1 MNPPGR
7 DDSRLAPLRTM
18 RRRRVLTVLLVH
30 GALGATGGL
39 WCWAT
44 GRSAWT
50 HPDPWVRWP
59 SPIGLLLSFVL
70 GGAMTVLLVVTSR
83 ALVLRT
89 ASGRALHLGFR
100 EVLGSLSD
108 AEAFVFA
115 GVSALA
121 EEVFFRGALQ
131 PEVGWVLSSALFGL
145 VHIGPDRRFL
155 LWTGV
160 AVAAGLVFGALHALT
175 GHLVG
180 SIVAHALVNL
190 LNLHYIR
197 SHDLGARQP
206 RCPEAPSLVGARC
219 RSNVR

>member
-1 MNPPGR
+1 
-7 DDSRLAPLRTM
+7 M
-18 RRRRVLTVLLVH
+18 RRRRLLTVLLVQ
-30 GALGATGGL
+30 GALGAVGGL

-44 GRSAWT
+44 GRSAWA

-59 SPIGLLLSFVL
+59 SPVGLVLSLALGVAMTLLLV
-70 GGAMTVLLVVTSR
+70 MTSR

-108 AEAFVFA
+108 AEALVFA
-115 GVSALA
+115 GAPAFA

-131 PEVGWVLSSALFGL
+131 PEVGWVLASALFGL

-160 AVAAGLVFGALHALT
+160 AVVAGLAFGALHALT

-180 SIVAHALVNL
+180 AIVAHGLVNL
-190 LNLHYIR
+190 LNLHFIR

-206 RCPEAPSLVGARC
+206 RCPAAPSLIGARC
-219 RSNVR
+219 RSDVR